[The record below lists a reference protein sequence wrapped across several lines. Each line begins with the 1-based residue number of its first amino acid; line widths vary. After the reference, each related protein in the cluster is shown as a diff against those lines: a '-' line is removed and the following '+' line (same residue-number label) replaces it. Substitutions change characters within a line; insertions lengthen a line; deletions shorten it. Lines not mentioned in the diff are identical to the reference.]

1 MLWSRRQ
8 QDQDGN
14 EAKTTSTRLSEE
26 RYDKGTKTNHHHRI
40 DSVFALA
47 FAAPAYAYFTDVQR
61 ASGAQEVDLDYS
73 AEITEKHE
81 DPNGSLYDKVV
92 SIKNTGSSDIM
103 ARVFVSDAMDGWTVG
118 ASMKDATVWKSE
130 KVTGGT
136 LYTYT
141 PVIRPDETS
150 GELTI
155 EVSGT
160 PEEHWPDFDVIVVG
174 QTSPVAYDDNN
185 KPYGY
190 AWK

>member
-1 MLWSRRQ
+1 MKN
-8 QDQDGN
+8 GN
-14 EAKTTSTRLSEE
+14 
-26 RYDKGTKTNHHHRI
+26 
-40 DSVFALA
+40 
-47 FAAPAYAYFTDVQR
+47 
-61 ASGAQEVDLDYS
+61 
-73 AEITEKHE
+73 
-81 DPNGSLYDKVV
+81 LYDKVV

-103 ARVFVSDAMDGWTVG
+103 ARVFVSDAMDGWTVK
-118 ASMKDATVWKSE
+118 ATMKDVTVWKSE

-155 EVSGT
+155 KVSGT

>member
-1 MLWSRRQ
+1 MTRSFRSRIRV
-8 QDQDGN
+8 
-14 EAKTTSTRLSEE
+14 ALTSW
-26 RYDKGTKTNHHHRI
+26 
-40 DSVFALA
+40 
-47 FAAPAYAYFTDVQR
+47 R
-61 ASGAQEVDLDYS
+61 AS
-73 AEITEKHE
+73 
-81 DPNGSLYDKVV
+81 
-92 SIKNTGSSDIM
+92 
-103 ARVFVSDAMDGWTVG
+103 FVSDAMDGWTVG